1 MTGDMTAPRALT
13 WLGRDEPHL
22 DRVEIAACGR
32 VWLGC
37 YGGRRDAGAA
47 KNEDG
52 ALIWCAPDGG
62 WEFALL
68 LDAHATAESAALVL
82 AAIGEH
88 EEAIAQL
95 LAQPSE
101 MALRAVERE
110 ILGVFA
116 SEAFRAACRRVQ
128 GETACLIVARR
139 AQFLWWLSIGD
150 CVAYVLQPELAA
162 LGQYALNQRQF
173 FEWVGRV
180 NTFDLAVPC
189 YTSGMREL
197 RGGRS
202 VIALVTDG
210 LLECGARPFEQPEV
224 LYGALA
230 PGRESGDGLASR
242 VRACLERVH
251 EERGRDS
258 ATVIAWEYENA
269 LSAAMPS
276 R

>member
-1 MTGDMTAPRALT
+1 MIGGVTAPRALT
-13 WLGRDEPHL
+13 WLGRDAPHL
-22 DRVEIAACGR
+22 DRVTIAVCDR

-37 YGGRRDAGAA
+37 YGGRRDAGAT

-62 WEFALL
+62 WEFGLL

-82 AAIGEH
+82 AAIGERGG
-88 EEAIAQL
+88 AITQL
-95 LAQPSE
+95 LAQPAGV
-101 MALRAVERE
+101 ALRAVERE

-128 GETACLIVARR
+128 GETACLIVVRR

-150 CVAYVLQPELAA
+150 CVAYVLHPELAA

-189 YTSGMREL
+189 YTSGVREL

-210 LLECGARPFEQPEV
+210 LLECGARPFERPEA

-230 PGRESGDGLASR
+230 PGQDSDGDLASR
-242 VRACLERVH
+242 VRACLEQVH

-258 ATVIAWEYENA
+258 ATVIAWEHENP
-269 LSAAMPS
+269 LPAAMPS